1 MSVYIKLVVEA
12 LTDPKL
18 LEAGPLGRDLYVR
31 GLLYA
36 KQQLTDGEIPL
47 AALKIIGSGH
57 RNPTATATQLCHVG
71 LWKRTPNGFSVGEIW
86 QKYQTTR
93 AEVEQKRA
101 AWREKKAKQRNA
113 SQKMSLGD
121 TNGDIE
127 ACPKNVPPPEYRVQ
141 STEYREE
148 QIQPPNS
155 TTAPPLVVAEPQP
168 RKPKAPPVPRER
180 NPMFDAVAEV
190 TASDPKLR
198 GSLIAKKALEL
209 DKAGYTPQDVLD
221 FGVVYAAMHPIQS
234 VCSLTQLTAHVGVV
248 RSERG
253 LAILRNGGVAPQR
266 SGGGFRDA
274 APVREPE
281 LPVWGGDEA

>member
-1 MSVYIKLVVEA
+1 MSLFIRIS
-12 LTDPKL
+12 TRIFDDPKVL
-18 LEAGPLGRDLYVR
+18 QVGPNGLWLYVQ
-31 GLLYA
+31 GLCYA
-36 KQQLTDGEIPL
+36 KENMTDGVVPKAILPRL
-47 AALKIIGSGH
+47 SVGIRFGSTTARALVD
-57 RNPTATATQLCHVG
+57 AG
-71 LWKRTPNGFSVGEIW
+71 LWEDSSDSWRVPADKWE
-86 QKYQTTR
+86 KYQTTKAQVDQR
-93 AEVEQKRA
+93 
-101 AWREKKAKQRNA
+101 REATKQRVAAHRSRKRN
-113 SQKMSLGD
+113 SVTHGGCN
-121 TNGDIE
+121 TT
-127 ACPKNVPPPEYRVQ
+127 PEPEPEPEPYIKA
-141 STEYREE
+141 TTTTKT
-148 QIQPPNS
+148 S